1 MRAGCGCFFVKFE
14 ESQAFDI
21 CFRDEE
27 EFKIC
32 FGEVITVQHGYD
44 PYPGPYEV
52 IPKAWEE
59 QILATNG
66 KNMEANVTVY
76 EVPYDEVS
84 NQYGTTVTIAS

>member
-1 MRAGCGCFFVKFE
+1 MKECGCFFVEFE

-27 EFKIC
+27 DFTVC
-32 FGEVITVQHGYD
+32 FGEVTVIEHGYD
-44 PYPGPYEV
+44 PYQGPYEV
-52 IPKAWEE
+52 TPKAWEE
-59 QILATNG
+59 QVLQTNG
-66 KNMEANVTVY
+66 KDMRDDVTVY

>member
-1 MRAGCGCFFVKFE
+1 MREGCGCFFVKFE

-52 IPKAWEE
+52 IPKAWED

-66 KNMEANVTVY
+66 KNMEDDVTVY